1 LAGKAAADEIDGC
14 EGRRPDLADV
24 LVATRFGEV
33 PREDRPAVGVEL
45 DLPGDPHPGPLEA
58 EVEAA
63 DSREEA
69 ADIHAPPRAVEEAGE
84 ASLSG
89 VVKTS
94 IQLAGA

>member
-1 LAGKAAADEIDGC
+1 MAGEAAADEIDGR
-14 EGRRPDLADV
+14 EAPGADLAHV
-24 LVATRFGEV
+24 LEALRFGEV

-45 DLPGDPHPGPLEA
+45 DLPGDPHPRPFEA

-69 ADIHAPPRAVEEAGE
+69 ADIHAPPLAVEEAGE

-94 IQLAGA
+94 IQLAGS

>member
-1 LAGKAAADEIDGC
+1 LAGEAAADEIDRR
-14 EGRRPDLADV
+14 EVRRPDLAHV
-24 LVATRFGEV
+24 LEALRLGEV

-45 DLPGDPHPGPLEA
+45 DLPGDPHAGAFET
-58 EVEAA
+58 EVEAT

-69 ADIHAPPRAVEEAGE
+69 ADIHAPPLAVEEAGD

-94 IQLAGA
+94 IQLAGS